1 MKPIPM
7 LDLRREYEHMKEG
20 IDAAIAACLSHQR
33 WIRGPEVAKLEERMA
48 RYLGVEHCVGVASGT
63 DALAIALR
71 ALAMRERGRD
81 HFDPSDEIITT
92 PFTFVATGEAVL
104 RAGATPVFVDVRP
117 DTLNIDPERIDA
129 YLKEEARNA
138 VGILPVHLYGQA
150 CDMEAIADIA
160 ERYGLFVL
168 EDCAQAL
175 GGVFKGRKLA
185 GLGDA
190 GALSFFPSKNL
201 GCYGDGGMIATCDGE
216 IAEVSRALSQH
227 GGKDKYRAE
236 LVGYNSRLD
245 TLQAAVLLAKL
256 PYLEE
261 MLERRRRIAALYD
274 RALRD
279 IEGITVLTHP
289 QGALPTY
296 NQYTVLVGEGRRDE
310 LAEHL
315 RERGIATA
323 VYYPV
328 PLHRMEAFRGRAKE
342 HGGLEH
348 SERACAQVL
357 SLPVDPLLG
366 GAEQEVIMEAV
377 RRSMEP

>member
-1 MKPIPM
+1 
-7 LDLRREYEHMKEG
+7 
-20 IDAAIAACLSHQR
+20 
-33 WIRGPEVAKLEERMA
+33 
-48 RYLGVEHCVGVASGT
+48 
-63 DALAIALR
+63 
-71 ALAMRERGRD
+71 
-81 HFDPSDEIITT
+81 
-92 PFTFVATGEAVL
+92 
-104 RAGATPVFVDVRP
+104 
-117 DTLNIDPERIDA
+117 
-129 YLKEEARNA
+129 
-138 VGILPVHLYGQA
+138 
-150 CDMEAIADIA
+150 
-160 ERYGLFVL
+160 
-168 EDCAQAL
+168 
-175 GGVFKGRKLA
+175 
-185 GLGDA
+185 
-190 GALSFFPSKNL
+190 
-201 GCYGDGGMIATCDGE
+201 
-216 IAEVSRALSQH
+216 
-227 GGKDKYRAE
+227 
-236 LVGYNSRLD
+236 
-245 TLQAAVLLAKL
+245 
-256 PYLEE
+256 
-261 MLERRRRIAALYD
+261 RRRIAALYD